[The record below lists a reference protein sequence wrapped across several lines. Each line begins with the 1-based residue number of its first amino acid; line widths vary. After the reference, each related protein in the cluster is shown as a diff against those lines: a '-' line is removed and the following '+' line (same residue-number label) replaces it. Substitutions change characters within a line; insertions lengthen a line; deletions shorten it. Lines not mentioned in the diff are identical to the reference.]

1 MPQLSLGTNLQSAIA
16 TAAFVEKPRGGIAA
30 GYLFDGGDQ
39 NPALKQYTLSF
50 VGIAGY
56 SYGYATG
63 TQAGAT
69 VLGDTY
75 FSLMK
80 GTPPSAIADISSNQR
95 NSDILV
101 TYTSKSSNL
110 SGSAQSGEDFTITQ
124 SAAVVNWSPNG
135 LSFTPRY
142 PVRSGTP
149 TWFWLRTYNN
159 EHTIYG
165 TVGATGSGSDL
176 ELDNYGAIDATQ
188 QFTLYLSSLLNF
200 TVSRE
205 INY

>member
-1 MPQLSLGTNLQSAIA
+1 MPQISLGTNLQSAIA
-16 TAAFVEKPRGGIAA
+16 TAAFVEKPYGGSTN
-30 GYLFDGGDQ
+30 GSYDSSGDSQ
-39 NPALKQYTLSF
+39 PALRQYTLSF
-50 VGIAGY
+50 AGIAGHG
-56 SYGYATG
+56 YGYATG
-63 TQAGAT
+63 SFAGT
-69 VLGDTY
+69 FLTGDTY

-80 GTPPSAIADISSNQR
+80 GTPPSAVADINTNQR
-95 NSDILV
+95 TSDILV
-101 TYTSKSSNL
+101 TYTSRAKTF
-110 SGSAQSGEDFTITQ
+110 SGGTQSGEDFSITQ
-124 SAAVVNWSPNG
+124 SGAVVNWSPNG
-135 LSFTPRY
+135 LSFTPRS

-159 EHTIYG
+159 EHTIFG

-176 ELDNYGAIDATQ
+176 ELDNYGNIDATQ

>member
-1 MPQLSLGTNLQSAIA
+1 MPQLSLGTNLQSAVA
-16 TAAFVEKPRGGIAA
+16 TAAFVEKPYGGQVD
-30 GYLFDGGDQ
+30 GTSYGGDV
-39 NPALKQYTLSF
+39 NPALKQYLTSF
-50 VGIAGY
+50 IGIGGY

-63 TQAGAT
+63 SSSGLSVT
-69 VLGDTY
+69 GDTY

-80 GTPPSAIADISSNQR
+80 NTPPSAIADINTNQR

-101 TYTSKSSNL
+101 TYTSRSTNYL
-110 SGSAQSGEDFTITQ
+110 GSAQGVEDFAITQ
-124 SAAVVNWSPNG
+124 SGATVNWSPNG
-135 LSFTPRY
+135 LSFNPRY
-142 PVRSGTP
+142 PVSSGTP

-176 ELDNYGAIDATQ
+176 ELDNYGNIDATQ

>member
-1 MPQLSLGTNLQSAIA
+1 MPQLSLGTNLQSAVA
-16 TAAFVEKPRGGIAA
+16 TAAFVEKPYGGQVE
-30 GYLFDGGDQ
+30 GTSYGGDT
-39 NPALKQYTLSF
+39 NPALRQHTLSF
-50 VGIAGY
+50 VGIGGY
-56 SYGYATG
+56 SYAYATTASSG
-63 TQAGAT
+63 TFVT
-69 VLGDTY
+69 GDTY

-80 GTPPSAIADISSNQR
+80 NTPPSAIADINTNQR

-101 TYTSKSSNL
+101 TYTSKAAQY

-124 SAAVVNWSPNG
+124 SGAVVNWSPNG

-142 PVRSGTP
+142 PVSSGTP
-149 TWFWLRTYNN
+149 TWFWLRTYSN
-159 EHTIYG
+159 EHTIFG

-176 ELDNYGAIDATQ
+176 ELDNYGNIDATQ

>member
-1 MPQLSLGTNLQSAIA
+1 MPQLSLGTDLQSAVA
-16 TAAFVEKPRGGIAA
+16 TAAFVEKPYGGKND
-30 GYLFDGGDQ
+30 GTSYGGDA
-39 NPALKQYTLSF
+39 NPALKQYTTSF
-50 VGIAGY
+50 IGIGGY
-56 SYGYATG
+56 SYAYATSGANG
-63 TQAGAT
+63 TS
-69 VLGDTY
+69 LNGDTY

-80 GTPPSAIADISSNQR
+80 NTPPSAIADINTNQR

-101 TYTSKSSNL
+101 TYTSRATTYQ
-110 SGSAQSGEDFTITQ
+110 GGAQANEDFAITQ
-124 SAAVVNWSPNG
+124 SGAVVNWSPNG

-142 PVRSGTP
+142 PVSSGTP
-149 TWFWLRTYNN
+149 TWFWLRTYSN

-176 ELDNYGAIDATQ
+176 ELDTYGNIDATQ